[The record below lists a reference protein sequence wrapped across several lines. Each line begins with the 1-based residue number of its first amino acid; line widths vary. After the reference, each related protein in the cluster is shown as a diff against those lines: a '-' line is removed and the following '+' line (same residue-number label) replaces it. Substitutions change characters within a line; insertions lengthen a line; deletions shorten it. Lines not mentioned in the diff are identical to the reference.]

1 MSADST
7 CSTSTATSSVA
18 PSTVAS
24 SVLPDD
30 DDVLLAFGIPPTPFS
45 IRPRIQSVV
54 NDARVQRDRDLR
66 EAAIP
71 RSLGGAEAYRCVVCT
86 LPGGT
91 CEHSDIWARQASRRL
106 LGPEER
112 SSLLQRRCRTQLFC
126 PQIDAER
133 SSLLQ
138 EFMPSGAMI
147 VCFAFDAERITL
159 PQSRYSRH
167 LAMGVGGR
175 GALRTV
181 CGPWGFVFGPP

>member
-7 CSTSTATSSVA
+7 CSTSTATSSAA

-91 CEHSDIWARQASRRL
+91 CEHSDIWARQDVGTTAGATLTASVEPLDSAFFL
-106 LGPEER
+106 LTP
-112 SSLLQRRCRTQLFC
+112 
-126 PQIDAER
+126 A
-133 SSLLQ
+133 
-138 EFMPSGAMI
+138 
-147 VCFAFDAERITL
+147 
-159 PQSRYSRH
+159 
-167 LAMGVGGR
+167 
-175 GALRTV
+175 
-181 CGPWGFVFGPP
+181 